1 MAVALVR
8 IFYARFDLLVCARA
22 RGRRL
27 VAEMFGLLMV
37 ELFLADFHF
46 SFLARD
52 FVLNEMLNMVVET
65 FEYFVFFVGFS

>member
-1 MAVALVR
+1 MAVALVG
-8 IFYARFDLLVCARA
+8 IFYARFDWLVYARA
-22 RGRRL
+22 RGRRF
-27 VAEMFGLLMV
+27 VAEMFGLLTV

-46 SFLARD
+46 SFLDRD